1 MSTSV
6 KITRSGRHSMRPA
19 RLSDTFEEVR
29 VRTASVP
36 AAAPAAALAPAPIVL
51 NYTTAAILK
60 EGLIVKEAS
69 ECVMAASENV
79 LKSGGDVL
87 QASSNV
93 KTATDIV
100 LQATADVMKAYENV
114 NKIAASVTDTRD
126 SMQVEVLKCLVDEYT
141 FERITDLQRGSVIA
155 NTYAEFIAWNVKC
168 VGELSAN
175 ELVAISTLCKMIARN
190 RIRSVD
196 TEHCA
201 EMSVDSL
208 YFNSKGILCLA
219 NPR

>member
-1 MSTSV
+1 
-6 KITRSGRHSMRPA
+6 MRPA
-19 RLSDTFEEVR
+19 RLSDTFEQVR
-29 VRTASVP
+29 VRSATPAAAVPAAPAAAPAAAVP
-36 AAAPAAALAPAPIVL
+36 AAAPAAAPAPIVL

-93 KTATDIV
+93 KAATDIV

-126 SMQVEVLKCLVDEYT
+126 SMQVEVLKCLVDVYT
-141 FERITDLQRGSVIA
+141 FERITDYQRGPGIT
-155 NTYAEFIAWNVKC
+155 NTYAEFIAWNTKC

-196 TEHCA
+196 TEYCA